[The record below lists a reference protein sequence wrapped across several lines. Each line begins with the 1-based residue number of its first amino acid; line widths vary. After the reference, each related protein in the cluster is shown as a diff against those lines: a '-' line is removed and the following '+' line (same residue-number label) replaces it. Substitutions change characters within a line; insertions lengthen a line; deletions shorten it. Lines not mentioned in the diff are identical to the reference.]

1 LEWTIGVGTD
11 CKSAPYNFKRK
22 TAYPLSN
29 GKRDEEKES
38 EHKNKTL
45 RGIQIFFGVMLK
57 VPINI
62 QTD

>member
-1 LEWTIGVGTD
+1 
-11 CKSAPYNFKRK
+11 
-22 TAYPLSN
+22 LSN

>member
-1 LEWTIGVGTD
+1 MGTY
-11 CKSAPYNFKRK
+11 CKSAPYSFKRK
-22 TAYPLSN
+22 TAYSRSN
-29 GKRDEEKES
+29 RKRAGEKEN
-38 EHKNKTL
+38 EHKNKNL